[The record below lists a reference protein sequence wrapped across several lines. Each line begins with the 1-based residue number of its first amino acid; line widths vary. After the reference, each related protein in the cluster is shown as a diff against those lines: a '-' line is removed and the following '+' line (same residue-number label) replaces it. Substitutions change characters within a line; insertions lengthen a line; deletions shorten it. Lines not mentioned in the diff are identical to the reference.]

1 MTHSSS
7 SLDLYTHTYVL
18 CYAMFIQRKWTV
30 EGDMVSFNTSY
41 DKSVHVDHEKLTS
54 AALVMASDLER
65 IV

>member
-1 MTHSSS
+1 
-7 SLDLYTHTYVL
+7 
-18 CYAMFIQRKWTV
+18 MFIQRKWTV
-30 EGDMVSFNTSY
+30 EGDMVSFDTSY